1 MHQKVI
7 DINASLKNYWE
18 TYVPDYTGPKE
29 IILNT
34 PIDNLIAHCTQLNVE
49 KAKLNEIID
58 SPDLHK
64 TDSLTDRLFQS
75 ERKKSDLIRTAT
87 IEEQNYQNIFMI
99 LKIGKLKG

>member
-1 MHQKVI
+1 MHTTK
-7 DINASLKNYWE
+7 
-18 TYVPDYTGPKE
+18 
-29 IILNT
+29 
-34 PIDNLIAHCTQLNVE
+34 CR

-87 IEEQNYQNIFMI
+87 IEEQNYQKY
-99 LKIGKLKG
+99 LHDLEDWKLKG